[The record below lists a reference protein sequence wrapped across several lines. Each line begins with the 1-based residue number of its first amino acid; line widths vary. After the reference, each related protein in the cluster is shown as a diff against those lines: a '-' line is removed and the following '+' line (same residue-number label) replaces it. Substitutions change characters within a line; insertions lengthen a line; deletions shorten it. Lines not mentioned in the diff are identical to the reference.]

1 MPEDCPALGHGRWA
15 EGRRGQLQRFCEANR
30 IRCRSFPS
38 LSSGPV
44 RCRSGGSHR
53 QGPPYCHR
61 LQQKRKLIWEQ
72 GFLNSR
78 SGTQS
83 TTYHISWVHSTKQ
96 VLHTDPLTPGK
107 MFFFFFVVKFFS
119 HMCPPRHV
127 PIFQIPPL
135 HQHSLLPSVS
145 WLASSPLLLA
155 TPRTPT
161 PRLFPET
168 SFISSSERFCSP
180 RHKVLRHKP
189 AVGGKCFERIWHC
202 QASRISN

>member
-107 MFFFFFVVKFFS
+107 MFFFFLWSSFS
-119 HMCPPRHV
+119 HTCALHDMCPFSRS
-127 PIFQIPPL
+127 L
-135 HQHSLLPSVS
+135 HCISTLCSQAFPDWPALL
-145 WLASSPLLLA
+145 
-155 TPRTPT
+155 
-161 PRLFPET
+161 
-168 SFISSSERFCSP
+168 FC
-180 RHKVLRHKP
+180 
-189 AVGGKCFERIWHC
+189 
-202 QASRISN
+202 

>member
-107 MFFFFFVVKFFS
+107 MFFFFFCGQVFLT
-119 HMCPPRHV
+119 HV
-127 PIFQIPPL
+127 PSTTCAHFPDPSTASALSAPKRFLTGQLSSFVSHP
-135 HQHSLLPSVS
+135 QDSNAKALPRDQ
-145 WLASSPLLLA
+145 LYFL
-155 TPRTPT
+155 
-161 PRLFPET
+161 
-168 SFISSSERFCSP
+168 
-180 RHKVLRHKP
+180 
-189 AVGGKCFERIWHC
+189 
-202 QASRISN
+202 